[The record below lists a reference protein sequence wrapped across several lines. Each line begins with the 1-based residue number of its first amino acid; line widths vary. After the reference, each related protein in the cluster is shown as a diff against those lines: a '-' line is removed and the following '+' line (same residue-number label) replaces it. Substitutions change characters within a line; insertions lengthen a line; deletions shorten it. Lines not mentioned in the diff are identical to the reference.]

1 MRTSSA
7 YYAPGG
13 LAPSDG
19 AWTLMRNIILAK
31 LDIDPDNCTLAVLI
45 FKGLIKALGLLK
57 YPSIRTLIR
66 HNLQTWNAMK
76 AKRLREC
83 RLRYHARSS
92 SEGNAIHQT
101 GPPHELPTSLALRE
115 VDPPTTRRRHTANL
129 PRLAARKEEIEPL
142 LLDDEGAL
150 GRSTETTALA
160 TTFARALLHA
170 ATADIACVANT
181 AATTCIANTAAS
193 ITVAT

>member
-1 MRTSSA
+1 
-7 YYAPGG
+7 
-13 LAPSDG
+13 
-19 AWTLMRNIILAK
+19 
-31 LDIDPDNCTLAVLI
+31 
-45 FKGLIKALGLLK
+45 
-57 YPSIRTLIR
+57 
-66 HNLQTWNAMK
+66 MK

-101 GPPHELPTSLALRE
+101 GPPHELPTSLALGE
-115 VDPPTTRRRHTANL
+115 VDPPTTRRRHAANL
-129 PRLAARKEEIEPL
+129 PRLAAHKEEIELL

-170 ATADIACVANT
+170 ATADIACVTNT
-181 AATTCIANTAAS
+181 AATARIAHSAATACIANTAAS
-193 ITVAT
+193 TTVAT